1 VTIVFFICFYEFFL
15 ANEYDKKDLN
25 SSLRNHH
32 KTNLEH
38 FDLLNNTLSAL
49 KKELQ
54 LIYKHREDNVA
65 PEKENNFM
73 PTNLTIISKTYST
86 KVLNK
91 KMNINDKYLSPVKSI
106 SRKQKRGLLYTMDSI
121 SSYETASKNGG
132 AAGELLIRHSL
143 ENMFKELNVL
153 LDVKTSDEGAL
164 LHFIIL
170 DPWTYIYV

>member
-1 VTIVFFICFYEFFL
+1 MILFVITFTIIALSICFYELFL
-15 ANEYDKKDLN
+15 ANDNNNDDVRFLP
-25 SSLRNHH
+25 RNDH

-38 FDLLNNTLSAL
+38 FNLLNDTLSAL

-54 LIYKHREDNVA
+54 VIYKHKEDNSATNVG
-65 PEKENNFM
+65 NNSM
-73 PTNLTIISKTYST
+73 PMNSTISITTNLT

-91 KMNINDKYLSPVKSI
+91 KLKTNDKILSLDKKK

-143 ENMFKELNVL
+143 ENIFKELNVL
-153 LDVKTSDEGAL
+153 FDVKTSDEGAFL
-164 LHFIIL
+164 
-170 DPWTYIYV
+170 Y